1 MLTRQ
6 EEITAEIKLLT
17 AVYADEVFQGGRSLR
32 QAKPSCCGKE
42 INLFA
47 TNVAFREINLGKK
60 VFHLLEPT
68 CPICGKKV
76 EAVYHLLI

>member
-1 MLTRQ
+1 LKRQ
-6 EEITAEIKLLT
+6 QELKAEIKFLT
-17 AVYADEVFQGGRSLR
+17 AVYADEVFLGSVR
-32 QAKPSCCGKE
+32 QAKPACCGKE